1 MAKMS
6 DHDRIEEIHAYLG
19 GMLLVIEALLSAV
32 EAVAKSDPELREA
45 LSPLIA
51 KARFA
56 LECGEQRG
64 KETRRLGEERWDAR
78 PEWMR
83 QSPGKDV

>member
-32 EAVAKSDPELREA
+32 EAVAK
-45 LSPLIA
+45 
-51 KARFA
+51 
-56 LECGEQRG
+56 
-64 KETRRLGEERWDAR
+64 
-78 PEWMR
+78 
-83 QSPGKDV
+83 PGTTVQIGI